1 MPKSKRKKRSKRN
14 KTGYFGLVK
23 TSTGRYRAQIWI
35 DGTMKYIGT
44 YDTAK
49 EAAKAYDKEAIKLR
63 KPLSSLNHPKKAP
76 VGYTPMQQA
85 LRSRNT
91 VGYRG
96 VSKNTKKFQAYIT
109 IDGKYT
115 HIGRYDT
122 AKDAAVAYDHA
133 VLKANKPTSLL
144 NFPDMVHN
152 LDVEPKRKKYKRSS
166 TGYRGV
172 TKLPTGKF
180 QVQFTIN
187 SKRVTIGGFVTA
199 KEAALAYD
207 QAAIKAGQKK
217 STLNFPKEEKKQVL
231 QEKQVKEKK
240 EMKKKKT
247 EKKELLTIQ
256 EYKEMLQASM

>member
-1 MPKSKRKKRSKRN
+1 MPKSKSKRRSKS
-14 KTGYFGLVK
+14 KDGYIGVRK
-23 TSTGRYRAQIWI
+23 QSGKYQARIKI
-35 DGTMKYIGT
+35 DGKLKSLGS

-49 EAAKAYDKEAIKLR
+49 QAAKAFDKEAIRLR
-63 KPLSSLNHPKKAP
+63 RPLSSLNHPKKAP

-96 VSKNTKKFQAYIT
+96 VTKNSKKFQAYIT

-122 AKDAAVAYDHA
+122 AKEAAVAYDRA

-152 LDVEPKRKKYKRSS
+152 LDEEPKCKKYKRSS

-240 EMKKKKT
+240 QNKPKKT
-247 EKKELLTIQ
+247 KKKELLTIQ